1 MAFYSF
7 ATDLV
12 NLFLPIGDNSKPTP
26 SGAAASGGFN
36 GALQFLAF
44 TAMSNTAPKSG
55 PGYAMSA
62 GSAPSTDTAVLAAQL
77 SEWMTRPA
85 EVAGSLPLS
94 TMNRATEILESLTPI
109 LGHDALR
116 GAYNAGAEVT
126 SQVLGGEIMHA
137 LQPEKAPEGF
147 RIQLKPVRIPTAEQ
161 VANQFLTTN
170 AIRTSLSETITA
182 VVVSATRYFS
192 TLPISKAEVDHVV
205 NALVAA
211 VVFAGRPSVVYVNQG
226 SQPEPPSTQR

>member
-1 MAFYSF
+1 
-7 ATDLV
+7 
-12 NLFLPIGDNSKPTP
+12 
-26 SGAAASGGFN
+26 
-36 GALQFLAF
+36 
-44 TAMSNTAPKSG
+44 
-55 PGYAMSA
+55 MSA

-77 SEWMTRPA
+77 SEWMTRSA
-85 EVAGSLPLS
+85 DVAVSLPLS
-94 TMNRATEILESLTPI
+94 TMHRATEILESLTPV
-109 LGHDALR
+109 LGHDVLR
-116 GAYNAGAEVT
+116 GVYVAGAEVA
-126 SQVLGGEIMHA
+126 SQVLSGEIMHA

-147 RIQLKPVRIPTAEQ
+147 RIQLKPARIPTAEQ

-226 SQPEPPSTQR
+226 TQPEPPSTQL